1 MAALRLRYG
10 RDTVARAVGSHSKSM
25 IMFPPAAPQHISAA
39 SQKRLSAYIFYPYH
53 YDMII
58 TYYCGDGPQL
68 HQAERSR
75 PGRAGSHAQEQRRAF
90 GQLKHPV
97 LFWDHVSLRYI
108 EQLGTFTSKCLA
120 YSPMVEA
127 QKKKKRRTWQSKQN
141 LRRSAVSVGST
152 LHFCDALGGIRSC
165 VEQSIAQVMS

>member
-10 RDTVARAVGSHSKSM
+10 RDTVAGAVGSHSKSM

-127 QKKKKRRTWQSKQN
+127 QKKKKENMTK
-141 LRRSAVSVGST
+141 
-152 LHFCDALGGIRSC
+152 
-165 VEQSIAQVMS
+165 